1 MDIVDRLERLENL
14 VRHDDEARMT
24 CSDARREILRLR
36 GVQAVSSGQNQVNA
50 GWWKVTMVDV
60 GDGNVDPKV
69 VLVPWTQVMPLPYKP
84 VGDIELDGPKVGG
97 VR

>member
-36 GVQAVSSGQNQVNA
+36 GVQAVSSGQLLSRDA

-60 GDGNVDPKV
+60 ADGTGDQKV
-69 VLVPWTQVMPLPYKP
+69 VLVPWPF
-84 VGDIELDGPKVGG
+84 
-97 VR
+97 